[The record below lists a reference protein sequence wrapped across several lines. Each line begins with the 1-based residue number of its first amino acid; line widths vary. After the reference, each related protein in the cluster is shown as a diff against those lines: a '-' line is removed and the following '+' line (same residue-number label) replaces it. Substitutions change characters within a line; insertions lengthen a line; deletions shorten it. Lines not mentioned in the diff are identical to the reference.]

1 MKYENL
7 KILSEL
13 RNNGSITEEEYERE
27 KAKILSGGDTKESFF
42 KSKKPLFGLPQNT
55 FLMILHLSQLSILL
69 IPIGGIVVP
78 IILWLL
84 FKDINPTVDR
94 EGKDIINFN
103 ISFLIYTAIVAITII
118 GAPLAILIAIAYLV
132 LVIKAAINASNGRSY
147 TPYPFTIQLIK

>member
-27 KAKILSGGDTKESFF
+27 KAKILSEGDTKESFF

-118 GAPLAILIAIAYLV
+118 GAPLAILIAVVYLV
-132 LVIKAAINASNGRSY
+132 LVIKAAINASNGRNYS
-147 TPYPFTIQLIK
+147 PYPFTIQLIK